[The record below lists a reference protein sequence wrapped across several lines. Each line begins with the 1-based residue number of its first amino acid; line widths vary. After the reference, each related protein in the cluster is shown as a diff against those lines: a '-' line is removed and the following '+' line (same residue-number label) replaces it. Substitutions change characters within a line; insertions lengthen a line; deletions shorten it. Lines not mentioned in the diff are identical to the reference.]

1 MLKNYLKI
9 AWRSLTTSKTYSFIN
24 ITGLALGLMACMLI
38 LLYAGHEWSYDRF
51 HKNADR
57 MYWVQ
62 AKLKLGGD
70 TVYMPF
76 IEYSTGMTAKNSAP
90 FVESFL
96 RIKQPDRDV
105 VVHNVQSPSLKFAEN
120 KFLFAD
126 SNFFS
131 FFSFRLLTGE
141 KSQVLKKSLFRSSF
155 TIGCNKIFRKR
166 KPDW

>member
-1 MLKNYLKI
+1 
-9 AWRSLTTSKTYSFIN
+9 
-24 ITGLALGLMACMLI
+24 
-38 LLYAGHEWSYDRF
+38 
-51 HKNADR
+51 
-57 MYWVQ
+57 
-62 AKLKLGGD
+62 
-70 TVYMPF
+70 MPF

-141 KSQVLKKSLFRSSF
+141 KSQVLKNPFSVVLSQSAATKYFGKENPIGK
-155 TIGCNKIFRKR
+155 TIRYNNTHDFVVTGMSYKIKLTLYNETAGN
-166 KPDW
+166 